1 VKWVERTPHCLHVCN
16 VNPTTTNRPSIP
28 FSLNRPASVDHK
40 KRCPRIGKD
49 VRPNHEM
56 ELRISARS
64 ATFRRPEY
72 MNWRKAVYRKNS
84 IPQVQENHRSSI
96 AALPANNNPMQECPQ
111 LSMAA
116 RFSSAEMNPD
126 QSTPFKARRE
136 SLEWISL
143 NRNHSESLYTRGSAQ
158 MIQIPTGS
166 TGKSSLALEMS
177 YHLSEKAD
185 LGKQIERILEQDRK
199 ILTSREHKGR
209 TRMKRK
215 E

>member
-1 VKWVERTPHCLHVCN
+1 MSKDWKRRAAESGDETQNKRQKRDLS
-16 VNPTTTNRPSIP
+16 PTQIYELAEG
-28 FSLNRPASVDHK
+28 SLPQ
-40 KRCPRIGKD
+40 
-49 VRPNHEM
+49 
-56 ELRISARS
+56 
-64 ATFRRPEY
+64 
-72 MNWRKAVYRKNS
+72 NS

-96 AALPANNNPMQECPQ
+96 AALPANNNPMQEGPQ

-177 YHLSEKAD
+177 YHLSEKIRQQVLAGREYGNRKAD